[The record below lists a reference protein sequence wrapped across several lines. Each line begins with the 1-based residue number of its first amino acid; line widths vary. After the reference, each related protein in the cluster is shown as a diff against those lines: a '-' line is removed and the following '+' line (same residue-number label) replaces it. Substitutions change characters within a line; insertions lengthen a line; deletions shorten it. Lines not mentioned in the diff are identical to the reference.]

1 MPEPVMVGIA
11 SIPGRER
18 ALEQTLAAL
27 APQVDQIF
35 LSLNGHAVAPRFVR
49 QAPNVTATLREPNG
63 GDAEKFAAVDN
74 WDGWVVT
81 CDDDV
86 LYPPDYVSTLIAG
99 IERHGRRHMA
109 GFHGGRTL
117 GFNGR
122 AQAATHKQ
130 IRCLGELAADDLD
143 VNVLGTGALGFHTA
157 HVPVWRDVFRTP
169 NMADVYMATHA
180 RTLGIPMVA
189 LAHEA
194 GWMQALPT
202 PDGGIYEANRRHDL
216 SVRDTT
222 AQRRAEMARHDWT
235 TRAPARPRVR
245 VSIATCKRPDEL
257 LALLGDL
264 ERETGWADLEVAVYE
279 DPTEHDYS
287 AARRLCRTRGWAWRR
302 MRARVGREEF
312 WKLVDQQFRDAKAS
326 TADWFLFLPDD
337 VRLLRHAIPRA
348 IDTWG
353 RLDEPAA
360 LTLWRLRALEGK
372 ANWTGKEPV
381 QREGATEIFH
391 VDGLYLCRRPTL
403 AALDF
408 RCPEARPTR
417 RRGSGVGRV
426 LSTALDAAGKRMYR
440 VDRSLVANNDGGI
453 SIMNPA
459 ERLRRPAVTL

>member
-35 LSLNGHAVAPRFVR
+35 LSLNGHAGVPRFVR
-49 QAPNVTATLREPNG
+49 QTPNVTATLRKEPNG
-63 GDAEKFAAVDN
+63 GDAEKFAAVDD

-99 IERHGRRHMA
+99 IERHGRRHIA
-109 GFHGGRTL
+109 GFHGGKTL

-130 IRCLGELAADDLD
+130 IRCLGELAHDDLD

-194 GWMQALPT
+194 GWLQALPT
-202 PDGGIYEANRRHDL
+202 PDGGIYEANRRRDH
-216 SVRDTT
+216 SPRDTT
-222 AQRRAEMARHDWT
+222 ENRRAEMARHAWT
-235 TRAPARPRVR
+235 APQPARPRVR
-245 VSIATCKRPDEL
+245 VSIATCKRPDAL

-264 ERETGWADLEVAVYE
+264 GRETWADLEVAVYE
-279 DPTEHDYS
+279 DPTEYDYS
-287 AARRLCRTRGWAWRR
+287 AARRLCRRRGWAWRR
-302 MRARVGREEF
+302 MRQRVGRQGF
-312 WKLVDQQFRDAKAS
+312 WKLVDRQFSDARAS
-326 TADWFLFLPDD
+326 TAEWFLFLPDD
-337 VRLLRHAIPRA
+337 VRLLRHALPRA

-353 RLDEPAA
+353 RLDDPAT

-381 QREGATEIFH
+381 ARAEATEIFH

-403 AALDF
+403 AALEF
-408 RCPEARPTR
+408 RCPDPRASR
-417 RRGSGVGRV
+417 RRSSGVGRV
-426 LSTALDAAGKRMYR
+426 LSLTLDAAGRRMYR
-440 VDRSLVANNDGGI
+440 VNQSLVANNDGGI

-459 ERLRRPAVTL
+459 ERMKHPAVAL